1 MSFRQ
6 PRHYHLIGLLLALGL
21 FSLVQAARAEIDAS
35 VYLGRSSSQASD
47 VSLNLPDNTRLTF
60 HDVTWDD
67 RSFENPLYWGVR
79 LTYWLP
85 RASNWGVGLDTAV
98 DAREPLGNSFSV
110 LAMSHGFNQLT
121 LNGLYRWRGLGGH
134 WSRLTPYVGI
144 GAGLAYPHVEVTTG
158 GSVTDEYQ
166 LAGWVA
172 SSMAGLKY
180 QLGRNLAVFGEFKVS
195 YTDVHADLAGG
206 GGLETAVWTRHL
218 NIGISYDFKTEAAPE

>member
-1 MSFRQ
+1 
-6 PRHYHLIGLLLALGL
+6 
-21 FSLVQAARAEIDAS
+21 
-35 VYLGRSSSQASD
+35 

-85 RASNWGVGLDTAV
+85 RASNWGVGLDFTHAKIHADLNASVRVSGVRAGTAV